1 MDTDI
6 LYLLFCA
13 GSVLVMV
20 LFWTYYILEVRR
32 NPRSEEW
39 YDSGDVEGAE
49 SDGVLFVYPYGSL
62 MMGVCG
68 IAGLVDSL
76 NPPEFV
82 TTVLMFAGMAALGI
96 ALIGLT
102 LSLIHI

>member
-39 YDSGDVEGAE
+39 YDEFDSEGAAR
-49 SDGVLFVYPYGSL
+49 DGP
-62 MMGVCG
+62 
-68 IAGLVDSL
+68 
-76 NPPEFV
+76 
-82 TTVLMFAGMAALGI
+82 
-96 ALIGLT
+96 
-102 LSLIHI
+102 